1 MKTSQLDQLEL
12 QVSNNLQE
20 GDIIFIS
27 INSPLYRQVAQGTG
41 SWTSHVGFV
50 VKEENQWFVLESAVP
65 TVKRC
70 SLRKFLSRT
79 MNSEVCIKRLS
90 DTLQPEQILRLKQ
103 VASKRMGRFY
113 HLGFNFDSER
123 QFCSKFVYLTFKEA
137 LGIEIGKV
145 QTFRQ
150 LLAEN
155 PQASVNFWRC
165 WYFGFI
171 PWERKT
177 ITPTSQLIDPQ
188 LIEVFST
195 VSSPALEEQQLTAA

>member
-12 QVSNNLQE
+12 QVTNDLEE

-41 SWTSHVGFV
+41 SWTSHVGFI

-79 MNSEVCIKRLS
+79 MNSEVCIKRLNKS
-90 DTLQPEQILRLKQ
+90 LKTEQILKLKQ

-113 HLGFNFDSER
+113 HLGFNFESKR

-137 LGIEIGKV
+137 LDIEIGKV

-177 ITPTSQLIDPQ
+177 ITPTSQLNDPQ
-188 LIEVFST
+188 LVEVFST
-195 VSSPALEEQQLTAA
+195 VSSSAQEEQQLKTA

>member
-1 MKTSQLDQLEL
+1 MNRQQLNKLES
-12 QVSNNLQE
+12 QVSDVIQE

-41 SWTSHVGFV
+41 SWTSHVGFI
-50 VKEENQWFVLESAVP
+50 VKENEQWFVMESAVP

-70 SLRKFLSRT
+70 SLLKFLSRT
-79 MNSEVCIKRLS
+79 MDSQVSIKRLE
-90 DTLQPEQILRLKQ
+90 QPLKPEDIEKLKD
-103 VASKRMGRFY
+103 VASKRMGKFY

-137 LGIEIGKV
+137 LGVEIGKV
-145 QTFRQ
+145 QTFTE
-150 LLAEN
+150 LLKEN

-171 PWERKT
+171 PWNRRT
-177 ITPTSQLIDPQ
+177 ITPTSQLVDPQ
-188 LIEVFST
+188 LYDVFTT
-195 VSSPALEEQQLTAA
+195 VTTDNHRQTPIAA